1 MGLRFSELKYPGAV
15 FELITVM
22 KLGVVGGSILPHFV
36 DDLEPAVSESAQGAS
51 VALVLL
57 AVKLVV
63 SFSPDT
69 AREAL
74 VSQEV
79 EGMTEVFVT
88 SPALIAAPQ
97 PTAVEEILPFAF
109 AGFSQLMGG

>member
-1 MGLRFSELKYPGAV
+1 MLELKDPRAV
-15 FELITVM
+15 FELVAVM
-22 KLGVVGGSILPHFV
+22 ELGIIRGAIEPHFV
-36 DDLEPAVSESAQGAS
+36 DDLEPTVSESAQGAS

-69 AREAL
+69 AREPL

-88 SPALIAAPQ
+88 SPALMNVPVCA
-97 PTAVEEILPFAF
+97 LFA
-109 AGFSQLMGG
+109 